1 MIKIIFCLRRR
12 PALSRQAFADYWL
25 NEHGPLVRRLAGD
38 LRIQRYVQSH
48 TLLDDRLIPLIHAR
62 SAEPES
68 FDGVAELW
76 WRSADDIFA
85 VGRTDAGVAA
95 GQALLADERTFIDLA
110 RSPLFFAHEHEIVPG
125 QEAPAAGGLR

>member
-12 PALSRQAFADYWL
+12 PTLTREAFADYWL
-25 NEHGPLVRRLAGD
+25 NQHGPLVRRLAAD

-48 TLLDDRLIPLIHAR
+48 TLSDDRLTPLIHAR
-62 SAEPES
+62 SAEPEA

-76 WRSADDIFA
+76 WRSVDDIFA
-85 VGRTDAGVAA
+85 VGQTGAGLAA

-110 RSPLFFAHEHEIVPG
+110 RSPLFFANEHEIVPG
-125 QEAPAAGGLR
+125 